1 MSSKPNLRL
10 SCLWMPNRSQK
21 ITLFAN
27 VQDSC
32 ISVFKHVARQKK
44 FHKLYE
50 DIISPEVGDSISM
63 ASLLLILLILSCL
76 KTDFGI
82 FDNLTT

>member
-10 SCLWMPNRSQK
+10 SYLWMPNRSQK
-21 ITLFAN
+21 ITFFAN

-32 ISVFKHVARQKK
+32 VSVFKHITRQKK
-44 FHKLYE
+44 FHELYE
-50 DIISPEVGDSISM
+50 DIISSEVGDPISM
-63 ASLLLILLILSCL
+63 ASLLLILLILLCL